1 MHSLPY
7 LSNIITVKQTQGCW
21 WQLNNVGCR
30 TFTGTRLF
38 KSPTGLLTKA
48 RQQFIW
54 SYLVHLLPWSKIIHY
69 MDTAKDCN
77 FQEKKR
83 PQRRKSGWLFG
94 PPSWSFVSWNWKKK
108 VENTDCNELRDL
120 EKVAGEWHGIRS
132 KVTGLG
138 MARALHWKSIHGT
151 ERLERLV
158 VSFPQRLYSMRLINR
173 SVM

>member
-1 MHSLPY
+1 M
-7 LSNIITVKQTQGCW
+7 TAQQ
-21 WQLNNVGCR
+21 CR
-30 TFTGTRLF
+30 MQDVYGTRLF

-54 SYLVHLLPWSKIIHY
+54 SYLVPLLPWSKIIHY

-77 FQEKKR
+77 FQEKKTTKKKIR
-83 PQRRKSGWLFG
+83 VAIWSPQLIIC
-94 PPSWSFVSWNWKKK
+94 VLELEKK

-138 MARALHWKSIHGT
+138 MARALH
-151 ERLERLV
+151 
-158 VSFPQRLYSMRLINR
+158 
-173 SVM
+173 

>member
-7 LSNIITVKQTQGCW
+7 LSNIITVKQTQVCW

-30 TFTGTRLF
+30 TFTVHVCLKVLQVYWLRLD
-38 KSPTGLLTKA
+38 SNSYDPIWCIYYHGP
-48 RQQFIW
+48 RSFIIW
-54 SYLVHLLPWSKIIHY
+54 IQPRTV
-69 MDTAKDCN
+69 T
-77 FQEKKR
+77 FRKKG

-108 VENTDCNELRDL
+108 VENTDCNKLRDL

-151 ERLERLV
+151 ERLECLV

>member
-77 FQEKKR
+77 FQEKKTTKKKIR
-83 PQRRKSGWLFG
+83 VAIWSPQLIIC
-94 PPSWSFVSWNWKKK
+94 VLELEKK

-120 EKVAGEWHGIRS
+120 EKVVGEWHGIRS

-151 ERLERLV
+151 ERLECLV